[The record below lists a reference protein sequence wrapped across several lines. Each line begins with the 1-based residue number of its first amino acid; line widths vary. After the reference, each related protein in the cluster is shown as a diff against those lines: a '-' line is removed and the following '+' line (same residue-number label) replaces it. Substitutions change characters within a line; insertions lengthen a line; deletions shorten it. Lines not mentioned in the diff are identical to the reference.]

1 MRELFQGRKQE
12 EEEENQ
18 VQAFYKRFT
27 KQGPAYFGDLDE
39 ADGKVLT
46 FEKGAEEEGKLSWHY
61 HRFASNLVNCRLGGG
76 LYKPTGGSWSEFS
89 DNPTKDSTSGYHDYI
104 HPKRPSTLAV
114 LVREAEG

>member
-1 MRELFQGRKQE
+1 MSGSYSTYTHIIRYFGRAKELPGVRELFQGRKQE

-18 VQAFYKRFT
+18 VHAFYKRFT

-61 HRFASNLVNCRLGGG
+61 HHFASNILNLRLGGG
-76 LYKPTGGSWSEFS
+76 LY
-89 DNPTKDSTSGYHDYI
+89 
-104 HPKRPSTLAV
+104 
-114 LVREAEG
+114 